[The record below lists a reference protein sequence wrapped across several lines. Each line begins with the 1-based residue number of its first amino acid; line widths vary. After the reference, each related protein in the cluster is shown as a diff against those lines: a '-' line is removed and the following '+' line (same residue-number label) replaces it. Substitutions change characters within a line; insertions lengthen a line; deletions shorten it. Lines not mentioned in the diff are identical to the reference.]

1 MSNSKDILPFGQGL
15 EQLVD
20 SLDAKLH
27 EKDQT
32 PRSGINTLDQ
42 ILCGFE
48 PGNLYVVASVPGMGK
63 SSLVETVAI
72 ELTLTQMKSGIYF
85 HLEGSQEML
94 ATKLVASLGR
104 VDILK
109 LRSGR
114 LDDTDWKR
122 VASATALLNKLKDNL
137 YIFSAPKL
145 FADQIEA
152 MVYKLANSKKVDFII
167 FDYMQRVF
175 FNNTEIRAVELGD
188 LARLLKSIAIAL
200 NIPVIAVSQLNR
212 RLEQR
217 PDKRPILGDLR
228 ESGAVEEEADSLI
241 FVYRDEYYDKD
252 SPDRGMAE
260 LLIAKNRLGP
270 LGYVRTTYI
279 PQFRRFENYV
289 SDDTDQS

>member
-1 MSNSKDILPFGQGL
+1 MSNSKDILPFGRGL

-32 PRSGINTLDQ
+32 SRSGINTLDQ

-63 SSLVETVAI
+63 SSFVETVAI
-72 ELTLTQMKSGIYF
+72 ELTLSQMKSGIYF

-104 VDILK
+104 IDILK

-114 LDDTDWKR
+114 LDDNDWKR
-122 VASATALLNKLKDNL
+122 VSSATSLLSKLQGSL
-137 YIFSAPKL
+137 HIFSAPKL

-152 MVYKLANSKKVDFII
+152 MVYKLANSTKIEFLI

-175 FNNTEIRAVELGD
+175 FNNSEIRAVELGD

-228 ESGAVEEEADSLI
+228 ESGAVEEEADALI
-241 FVYRDEYYDKD
+241 FVYRDEYYDRD
-252 SPDRGMAE
+252 SIDKGMAE
-260 LLIAKNRLGP
+260 LIVAKNRLGP
-270 LGYVRTTYI
+270 VGLIRATYL

-289 SDDTDQS
+289 SDEPLT